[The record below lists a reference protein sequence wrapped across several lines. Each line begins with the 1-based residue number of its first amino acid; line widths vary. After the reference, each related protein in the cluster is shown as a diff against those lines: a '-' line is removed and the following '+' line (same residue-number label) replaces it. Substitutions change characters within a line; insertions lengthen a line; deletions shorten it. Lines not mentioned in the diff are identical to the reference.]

1 MEKRKIKLLVSVEY
15 QPEVLHNIRDESN
28 RLVDQVNEEPTDAD
42 IALMDE
48 KLKDSIE
55 CALDNLF
62 DDAFNYPGRKD
73 YLLNHGDATY
83 KVVKCD
89 D

>member
-15 QPEVLHNIRDESN
+15 QPELLHNIRDESN

-48 KLKDSIE
+48 KIKDSIE

-62 DDAFNYPGRKD
+62 DDASDYPGRKD
-73 YLLNHGDATY
+73 YLLNHDNATY
-83 KVVKCD
+83 EVVKCD

>member
-1 MEKRKIKLLVSVEY
+1 MEKRKIKLLVSVDY
-15 QPEVLHNIRDESN
+15 QPELLHNIRDNSDVV
-28 RLVDQVNEEPTDAD
+28 VDQVNEEPTDAD

-48 KLKDSIE
+48 KIKDTIE

-62 DDAFNYPGRKD
+62 DDAFRYPGRKD
-73 YLLNHGDATY
+73 YLLNHENAIY
-83 KVVKCD
+83 KVMKCD

>member
-15 QPEVLHNIRDESN
+15 LPELLHNIRDESN
-28 RLVDQVNEEPTDAD
+28 KRIDQVNEEPTDAD
-42 IALMDE
+42 IELMD
-48 KLKDSIE
+48 KGIKDSIE
-55 CALDNLF
+55 CALDSLF
-62 DDAFNYPGRKD
+62 DDAFRYPGRKD
-73 YLLNHGDATY
+73 YLLNHGDAIY

>member
-1 MEKRKIKLLVSVEY
+1 MEKRKIKLIVSVDY
-15 QPEVLHNIRDESN
+15 QPELLHNIRDN
-28 RLVDQVNEEPTDAD
+28 TNIVFDQVNEEPTDAD
-42 IALMDE
+42 IALMDD
-48 KLKDSIE
+48 KIKDSIE

-62 DDAFNYPGRKD
+62 DDAFRHPDRKD
-73 YLLNHGDATY
+73 YLLNHENAIY

>member
-1 MEKRKIKLLVSVEY
+1 MEKRKIKLLVSIDY
-15 QPEVLHNIRDESN
+15 QPELLHNIRDNSN
-28 RLVDQVNEEPTDAD
+28 VVVDQVNEEPADAD

-48 KLKDSIE
+48 KIKDSIE

-62 DDAFNYPGRKD
+62 DDAFRYPGRKD
-73 YLLNHGDATY
+73 YLLNHENAIY
-83 KVVKCD
+83 KVMKCD